1 MDHIWQLPDLCKS
14 NTSSVIHRVFDDFM
28 IAIASTTSTRCRL
41 RPNRWI
47 TWTIKLNFECGLATQ
62 LPVLSSY
69 HIHILL
75 WGMRDGHLWLLLCSS
90 WLTLVID
97 SETPVNVSPTA
108 NQITHRCKT
117 TWQPLQLWQSMKTAI
132 TRLTRGVYNV
142 SQLSAIRYAKSSQPP
157 SSRQALPTYPWDY
170 DSANLSPTSS
180 ISSCKTT
187 RLDPCTGKDCK
198 LWSCW
203 LNGRVIPQTGQISY
217 TRTTADGF
225 AATSLNSELGQCSF
239 KSRIKQEL

>member
-1 MDHIWQLPDLCKS
+1 MRPRD
-14 NTSSVIHRVFDDFM
+14 
-28 IAIASTTSTRCRL
+28 STARAVLVSHTH
-41 RPNRWI
+41 
-47 TWTIKLNFECGLATQ
+47 TIMGYARRSFVAAA
-62 LPVLSSY
+62 
-69 HIHILL
+69 
-75 WGMRDGHLWLLLCSS
+75 LLCSS

-239 KSRIKQEL
+239 KSWIKQEL